1 MKLNYL
7 YIYVY
12 LFWGLFMIVL
22 VFVCEKLIFSI
33 VYKKLDSLIIG
44 FDFVN
49 EIIEIDF
56 FNILEMEFI
65 YNGGGVVVGDLNGDG
80 L

>member
-1 MKLNYL
+1 
-7 YIYVY
+7 
-12 LFWGLFMIVL
+12 MIVL